1 MDPRNQT
8 VKGQG
13 EVGNLPFPT
22 QAAWICAAKQCSLK
36 YPNPESSFGWAF
48 PNEAQE
54 GTEGTQGPQENE
66 EPLWNDQKTLATGQ
80 LKHLFHRPEHSCCS
94 LSHRFNFKYT
104 QYSRKWWNQSHC
116 SLVDTR
122 MDLSVQH
129 HLVDLSKTFHRQ
141 HLHSPISA
149 ALSSNPGS
157 APPGLQP
164 LSVISLHELPQNCP
178 WCSPC
183 PTDGPSLLTP
193 QCSSPTSH
201 QELPPWDGRTFGSRD
216 FHPAGL
222 DLLSWA
228 KLHLSLVKSLLSLTA
243 SNHQLASLPREKIYP
258 FCQNSFLWHL
268 P

>member
-8 VKGQG
+8 VKGQR
-13 EVGNLPFPT
+13 EVGHLPFPT

-80 LKHLFHRPEHSCCS
+80 LKHLFHRAEHSCCS

-141 HLHSPISA
+141 KF
-149 ALSSNPGS
+149 ALSYLSCTFQQSWQCPSRAAAPLCDFPSWAAPKLPLMQSLPHRWALTPDSSVFLSYQPSGAASLGWEDIWQQGFSPCRFGS
-157 APPGLQP
+157 AVLSQTPPQP
-164 LSVISLHELPQNCP
+164 CQEFALP
-178 WCSPC
+178 
-183 PTDGPSLLTP
+183 D
-193 QCSSPTSH
+193 
-201 QELPPWDGRTFGSRD
+201 
-216 FHPAGL
+216 
-222 DLLSWA
+222 
-228 KLHLSLVKSLLSLTA
+228 
-243 SNHQLASLPREKIYP
+243 
-258 FCQNSFLWHL
+258 SF
-268 P
+268 